1 MRQAKRENPGLA
13 ESCNFNPQSVV
24 RNPQSGYTL
33 VGLLAVMTLLVLF
46 AAAAAPGV
54 KQQSQR
60 EREKEAI
67 FRGEEVA
74 NAIRIYVEYQSNVKH
89 VTGFAALPT
98 SMDQLLEGLPRGT
111 QKIQILRPEAAV
123 DPLSQTGEWRL
134 ISPTSQSFIQF
145 AQAVIEYAGGTAPV
159 THGSAVL
166 RSLVPQFNGPILN
179 TGSTNTA
186 SGGDDASDNTSGP
199 FLGVASRSKR
209 NSVIIYYGIDR
220 HDQWIFTPIFR

>member
-1 MRQAKRENPGLA
+1 MRQVKQKNPGVG
-13 ESCNFNPQSVV
+13 SSRRDFNPQSMVP
-24 RNPQSGYTL
+24 NPQSGYTL

-46 AAAAAPGV
+46 AAAAAPSV

-74 NAIRIYVEYQSNVKH
+74 NAIRLYVEYQSNVRH
-89 VTGFAALPT
+89 VNGVAALPT

-134 ISPTSQSFIQF
+134 IGPTTQSFVQF
-145 AQAVIEYAGGTAPV
+145 AQAVIEYAGGTPPI
-159 THGSAVL
+159 THGAVL
-166 RSLVPQFNGPILN
+166 RTFVPQFGTILN
-179 TGSTNTA
+179 TGSTDTT
-186 SGGDDASDNTSGP
+186 SGGEDTSDNTSGP
-199 FLGVASRSKR
+199 FLGVASRSRR
-209 NSVIIYYGIDR
+209 NSVITYYGIDR